1 MQSVTLAAD
10 WITIGNGFGADLKTL
25 IFKVG
30 IPALAGMF
38 ILFIGFKTRA
48 PGPTIMAAIFAGIMV
63 GLSLSI
69 NTTAQV
75 TSDTINQYNNG
86 GGNSTVLQGDR

>member
-1 MQSVTLAAD
+1 MHSVTLAAD
-10 WITIGNGFGADLKTL
+10 WITIGNGLGADIKTL

-30 IPALAGMF
+30 IPVLCGVF
-38 ILFIGFKTRA
+38 ILAVGFKTRA
-48 PGPTIMAAIFAGIMV
+48 PGPTIMAAIFAGIML

-75 TSDTINQYNNG
+75 TSDTVNQYNSG
-86 GGNSTVLQGDR
+86 GGSSSVLQGDR

>member
-10 WITIGNGFGADLKTL
+10 WITIGTGLGADIKTL
-25 IFKVG
+25 IFKVFIPVLGG
-30 IPALAGMF
+30 IF
-38 ILFIGFKTRA
+38 ILAVGVKTRA

-75 TSDTINQYNNG
+75 TSDTVNQYNNG
-86 GGNSTVLQGDR
+86 GGGAVVQGDQ